1 MFVSQN
7 FEQDFMG
14 TMRVVMDGAFRV
26 VMASASDLM
35 KAVPQAT
42 VSLHVDNPKELLN
55 VMTQLLGNVNTV
67 TDAKRLANL
76 GVKVWHGMVDAR
88 GDKRGTV
95 LVTPPGYA
103 LVMFPVNDTIVFG
116 VKASYLCKGN
126 AAMESLKTINVVTR
140 DSKIDAVL
148 DLLAVVNR

>member
-1 MFVSQN
+1 MFVGQQ

-14 TMRVVMDGAFRV
+14 TMRVVTDGVFRV

-35 KAVPQAT
+35 KAVPQAI

-55 VMTQLLGNVNTV
+55 VMAQLLGNIKTV
-67 TDAKRLANL
+67 TGAKTLAAL
-76 GVKVWHGMVDAR
+76 QVKVWHGIVDAR
-88 GDKRGTV
+88 GDKRGAV

-103 LVMFPVNDTIVFG
+103 LLMFPVNDTMVFG

-126 AAMESLKTINVVTR
+126 CASESLKF
-140 DSKIDAVL
+140 
-148 DLLAVVNR
+148 